1 MSKEI
6 HGMDVKTAVCVAV
19 ASAWPLAGPA
29 ATAPSADN
37 SIRTFTKP
45 SADVTLSFV
54 QPGRSLEILFKE
66 GAVVKAGQVVVR
78 LDDSLERA
86 QMAQIQA
93 QSDDTTQ
100 IRASE
105 ASWQQK
111 KVDLERLEKAAGRK
125 AATELEVEHAR
136 LEAKIAELSL
146 QLAQFEHKQ
155 AGLKLEEAKIRVDVM
170 QIKSPI
176 DGRVEELFRKAGESV
191 NALDK
196 VIRLVQIDPLWIEA
210 SLPTVTAASLKSG
223 STVTVEFPAPQPM
236 TSKGRITFIAAV
248 GDSASQTIKAR
259 IEVPN
264 PSGRPAGEQVRVI
277 CPEAAP
283 TGAVT
288 Q

>member
-1 MSKEI
+1 
-6 HGMDVKTAVCVAV
+6 MDVKRAICIV
-19 ASAWPLAGPA
+19 SAYTWPLAGLA
-29 ATAPSADN
+29 ASAPSADT
-37 SIRTFTKP
+37 SVRTFTRP

-54 QPGRSLEILFKE
+54 QPGRTIEVLFKE
-66 GAVVKAGQVVVR
+66 GAMFKAGQVVVR

-155 AGLKLEEAKIRVDVM
+155 AGLKLEEAKIRVEIM

-210 SLPTVTAASLKSG
+210 SLPTVTAASLKPG